1 MHFSLQHFGEF
12 HEHYKPEWRITDRI
26 SFGLK
31 TLTTSLDNSGICIYH
46 LILFLS
52 GIKVGMFSLANCS
65 LFTFSKPT
73 INKHMFNIPFNI
85 HIPSFNNLVWKTD
98 GILKKVM
105 ILTHSQMLLFLFEFA
120 CLKYLFLPM
129 QTVTSHSHWQ
139 VWLLF
144 LYVQVFLPRELKDF
158 VTHKITWS
166 KFNASLYN
174 TCTPSASLIRTS
186 VRIKKLG
193 PSYEV
198 QTIFG
203 TYRTVWKRER
213 GVHWLH

>member
-1 MHFSLQHFGEF
+1 
-12 HEHYKPEWRITDRI
+12 
-26 SFGLK
+26 
-31 TLTTSLDNSGICIYH
+31 
-46 LILFLS
+46 
-52 GIKVGMFSLANCS
+52 
-65 LFTFSKPT
+65 
-73 INKHMFNIPFNI
+73 MFNIPFNI
-85 HIPSFNNLVWKTD
+85 HIPSINNLVWKTD

-105 ILTHSQMLLFLFEFA
+105 IILTHSQTLLFLFEFA

-186 VRIKKLG
+186 VCIIKLTG
-193 PSYEV
+193 F
-198 QTIFG
+198 I
-203 TYRTVWKRER
+203 VWSSDHLWDLQNCLKER
-213 GVHWLH
+213 GVHWLHPDDKVSRLQNLDLSSSELLVQAEDLVPSTFCHLFPSAKLSHLQNCFNCCLKNSTKL